1 MKRLIKLYKLIG
13 LPTPKLGTELRNFG
27 AKLIGGGS
35 AGLLAS
41 TQLPEVPDSWMAFV
55 QLGIELLSAIS
66 VIIGL
71 FVTGAGSAQV
81 KGDPDKL

>member
-1 MKRLIKLYKLIG
+1 MKALSKLIKLIG
-13 LPTPKLGTELRNFG
+13 LPTPKLGEQLRKVG
-27 AKLIGGGS
+27 VGLIGGGS
-35 AGLLAS
+35 AGLVAS

-55 QLGIELLSAIS
+55 QLIIELLSAIT